1 MNLKISFTNKPKVNC
16 QKENWINIGKLIA
29 IIAVLTDHLYGTLY
43 SSEGLQRLSFYS
55 VSLFI
60 LLMGVTTYWS
70 FSKAICPI
78 GKKVVQRIIGI
89 IVPYAVAV
97 FIYEIV
103 KHKSF
108 SFAEYINS
116 LIHFNASGPH
126 YYVLLYIQ
134 LLIVAPIVFY
144 IINRLTGKYGKLSPV
159 IKLLF
164 AGGGSFRIENNK

>member
-1 MNLKISFTNKPKVNC
+1 MNLQGIINKKSKEIC
-16 QKENWINIGKLIA
+16 QNEKWINTGKFIA
-29 IIAVLTDHLYGTLY
+29 IIAVLTDHLRGTLY

-70 FSKAICPI
+70 FSKATCPI
-78 GKKVVQRIIGI
+78 GKKVIQRIIGI
-89 IVPYAVAV
+89 IVPYSVAV
-97 FIYEIV
+97 FVFVVI

-108 SFAEYINS
+108 SFAEYLNS

-134 LLIVAPIVFY
+134 LLIVVPIMFY
-144 IINRLTGKYGKLSPV
+144 FINRLTDKFGKHAPIFELV
-159 IKLLF
+159 F
-164 AGGGSFRIENNK
+164 GGG